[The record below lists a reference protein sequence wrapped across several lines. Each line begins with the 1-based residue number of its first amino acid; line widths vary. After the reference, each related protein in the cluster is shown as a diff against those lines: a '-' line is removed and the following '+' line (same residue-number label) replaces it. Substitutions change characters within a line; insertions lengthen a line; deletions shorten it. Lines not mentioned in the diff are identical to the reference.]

1 MVTLALGITAP
12 ETSVTVPNTSP
23 VLTCPTRYGI
33 AGNSS
38 KNSRRWIRDGLLD
51 TWLSSHHLSGD
62 HDTRHH
68 KAVRVA
74 PVSMPPEHPECRSL
88 LSYSPCCGCHKI
100 EEGYPGLWE
109 PFS

>member
-38 KNSRRWIRDGLLD
+38 KNSRRWIRDRLLN
-51 TWLSSHHLSGD
+51 TWLSSHHLSGG
-62 HDTRHH
+62 HDTRHR

-74 PVSMPPEHPECRSL
+74 PGQYAPRAPGVPISSFLFAL
-88 LSYSPCCGCHKI
+88 LRFAI
-100 EEGYPGLWE
+100 R
-109 PFS
+109 